1 MDKTPRTVERLRIA
15 WSALFSEIALSL
27 MGYGPLRAL
36 PPPRIAPPS
45 GIARLEDLWLHIES
59 IPREDRH
66 ESAFTSTIR
75 MARGDLRRKLS
86 DQLAGM
92 AGVGPTPRDFQVIH
106 EAMPSPRAPLHALF
120 HTAGPARPIVIVV
133 HGLYD
138 SKLSRY
144 VALLA
149 DVLVRQGLGVLVP
162 DMRWHGRLLSQDW
175 LPTLGIEEAL
185 DLLEWGQWLQRSLSG
200 CPVGLLGFSLGA
212 LDVIH
217 AISREASA
225 EVFQAG
231 GIAVSPPASLG
242 RTLQILDERAR
253 LSDLGLDA
261 FLRMFFQEALG
272 TRMKALG
279 LDGDGERLFVR
290 LLNWLVGR
298 LAMGPDLTTA
308 RFLDLADPHSL
319 LPACRRPLLIL
330 ASRYDPIYREQTSA
344 TLVEKAKG
352 NPFVRVIETPG
363 GGHMGHPGCYP
374 QWMADILNQFY
385 GLTPDVSAIRVDL

>member
-1 MDKTPRTVERLRIA
+1 MDKPPRAVERLRIA
-15 WSALFSEIALSL
+15 WSALFSEVALSL

-36 PPPRIAPPS
+36 PTPRIATPS
-45 GIARLEDLWLHIES
+45 GIARLEDLWLHIER

-66 ESAFTSTIR
+66 ESAFASTIR
-75 MARGDLRRKLS
+75 VAKGDLRRKLS

-92 AGVGPTPRDFQVIH
+92 AGVGPTPWDFQAIH

-120 HTAGPARPIVIVV
+120 RTPVATRPIVIVV

-144 VALLA
+144 VVLLA
-149 DVLVRQGLGVLVP
+149 DALVRQGFGILLP
-162 DMRWHGRLLSQDW
+162 DMRWHGRLLSRDW

-185 DLLEWGQWLQRSLSG
+185 DLLEWGQWLQRSLPG

-225 EVFQAG
+225 EVLQAG
-231 GIAVSPPASLG
+231 GIAVSPPASLR
-242 RTLQILDERAR
+242 RTLQTLDQRAR

-279 LDGDGERLFVR
+279 VNGKGEGLFVR

-298 LAMGPDLTTA
+298 LALEPDLTTA

-319 LPACRRPLLIL
+319 LPACRRPLLVL
-330 ASRYDPIYREQTSA
+330 ASRNDPIYREQTGG

-363 GGHMGHPGCYP
+363 GGHTGQPGCYP
-374 QWMADILNQFY
+374 QWMADVLNQFY
-385 GLTPDVSAIRVDL
+385 SLTPGVSAAPADL